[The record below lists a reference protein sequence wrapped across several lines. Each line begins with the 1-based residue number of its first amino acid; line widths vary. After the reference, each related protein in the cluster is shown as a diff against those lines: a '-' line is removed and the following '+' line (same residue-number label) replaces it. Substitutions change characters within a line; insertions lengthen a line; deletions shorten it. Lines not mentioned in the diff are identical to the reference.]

1 MQNTL
6 FDREPTWLMDA
17 LRGIATYRFLTVAQ
31 LAALVDV
38 PVAEV
43 TPLVETLTA
52 RGILLVLEPV
62 HQAPETERSPAYALT
77 RAGARLLA
85 LRGAAR
91 VEVPDRRK
99 SLLTLAHDLARNTLG
114 VVLHVLARRGQ
125 LTLLRFEMARAR
137 IADAVQVLVRG
148 RVVRIP
154 LVADAYVVLG
164 PAEHPTALLVEV
176 DRGTVS
182 AKRMREKFLGYYRW
196 WYEHGPLRR
205 FGLQSLRIA
214 TIASTTARMQRL
226 RELARA
232 ATGGRAPG
240 LFWFGTESL
249 VSLDAP
255 ETLLAPTWTTAGDE
269 APRSLLQSGSTGEAD
284 G

>member
-1 MQNTL
+1 MQHTL
-6 FDREPTWLMDA
+6 FDPVPAWLMDA
-17 LRGIATYRFLTVAQ
+17 LRALATYRFLTVAQ

-38 PVAEV
+38 PIVEV
-43 TPLVETLTA
+43 TPIVEALTA

-62 HQAPETERSPAYALT
+62 HRALETGRAPAYALT

-85 LRGAAR
+85 QAGSAPVA
-91 VEVPDRRK
+91 VPDRRK
-99 SLLTLAHDLARNTLG
+99 SLLMLTHDLARNTLG

-125 LTLLRFEMARAR
+125 LSLLRFEMARAR

-148 RVVRIP
+148 RVVRVP
-154 LVADAYVVLG
+154 LVADAYAVLG

-182 AKRMREKFLGYYRW
+182 ARRMREKFLGYYRW

-214 TIASTTARMQRL
+214 TIASTTTRMRRL
-226 RELARA
+226 RELARE
-232 ATGGRAPG
+232 ATAGRAPG

-255 ETLLAPTWTTAGDE
+255 ETLLAPMWTTAGDE
-269 APRSLLQSGSTGEAD
+269 APRALLHTGSTSGAD

>member
-6 FDREPTWLMDA
+6 FDREPAWLMDA
-17 LRGIATYRFLTVAQ
+17 LRAIATYRFLTVVQ

-38 PVAEV
+38 PAAEV
-43 TPLVETLTA
+43 TPLVEALTA
-52 RGILLVLEPV
+52 RGVLLVLEPV
-62 HQAPETERSPAYALT
+62 HRALEAGAPAYALT
-77 RAGARLLA
+77 RSGARLLA
-85 LRGAAR
+85 RGGSAS
-91 VEVPDRRK
+91 VDVPDRRK
-99 SLLTLAHDLARNTLG
+99 SLLMLAHDLARNTLG
-114 VVLHVLARRGQ
+114 VVFHVLARRGQ
-125 LTLLRFEMARAR
+125 LSLLRFEMARAR

-148 RVVRIP
+148 RVVRVP
-154 LVADAYVVLG
+154 LVADAYAVLG

-226 RELARA
+226 RDLARE
-232 ATGGRAPG
+232 ATGGHAPG

-249 VSLDAP
+249 VSLAAP
-255 ETLLAPTWTTAGDE
+255 ETLLAPMWTTAGDE
-269 APRSLLQSGSTGEAD
+269 PPRALLQTNSTSGAD